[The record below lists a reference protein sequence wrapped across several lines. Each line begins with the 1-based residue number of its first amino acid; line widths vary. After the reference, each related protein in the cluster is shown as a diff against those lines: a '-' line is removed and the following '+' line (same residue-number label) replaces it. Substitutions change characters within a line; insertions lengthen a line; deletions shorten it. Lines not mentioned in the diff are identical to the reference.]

1 MKKNLRDQFDLT
13 GKVAIV
19 TGGGR
24 GLGKAIATGLA
35 ELGAAIVITGRNPE
49 TLDAACAALAAT
61 GSRIDRFAADV
72 AREEDVCALATH
84 VLDRHGKADILV
96 NNAGVNPIYKS
107 AEHVSLAEWRNIIDT
122 NLTGVFLCSKAFA
135 APMLAA
141 GSGAIINITSIG
153 GNVGLFKT
161 TPYCAA
167 KGGVEMMT
175 RAMALD
181 WAKKGIRVNCVAP
194 GYFATD
200 LTEGMREND
209 ALSRR
214 LLAKTPMDRVG
225 EPNEVAGAVAYL
237 ASAAASYVTGQTILV
252 DGGWLAG

>member
-1 MKKNLRDQFDLT
+1 MTRSLKDQFDLT
-13 GKVAIV
+13 GRVAVV

-24 GLGKAIATGLA
+24 GLGRAIAQGLA
-35 ELGAAIVITGRNPE
+35 ELGATIVITGRNPE
-49 TLDAACAALAAT
+49 TLAEAATALATTGSPIDSFPADVASEDDVAALAA
-61 GSRIDRFAADV
+61 
-72 AREEDVCALATH
+72 H
-84 VLDRHGKADILV
+84 VLKRHGKADILV

-107 AEHVSLAEWRNIIDT
+107 AEHITLAEWRNIIDI

-141 GSGAIINITSIG
+141 GSGAIVNITSIG

-209 ALSRR
+209 GLSRR
-214 LLAKTPMDRVG
+214 LLARTPMDRFG

>member
-61 GSRIDRFAADV
+61 GRRIDRFAADV

-214 LLAKTPMDRVG
+214 LLAKTPMDRFG

>member
-1 MKKNLRDQFDLT
+1 MTKNLRDQFDLRR
-13 GKVAIV
+13 KVAIV

-24 GLGKAIATGLA
+24 GLGRAIAQGLA
-35 ELGAAIVITGRNPE
+35 ELGATIVITGRNAKTLAE
-49 TLDAACAALAAT
+49 TRLALAAT
-61 GSRIDRFAADV
+61 GSTIDSFAADV
-72 AREEDVCALATH
+72 AREEDVRALAAH
-84 VLDRHGKADILV
+84 ALDRHGRIDILV

-107 AEHVSLAEWRNIIDT
+107 AEHVSLDEWRNIIDT

-135 APMLAA
+135 IPMLAA
-141 GSGAIINITSIG
+141 GSGAIVNITSIG

-161 TPYCAA
+161 APYCAA

-214 LLAKTPMDRVG
+214 ILAKTPMERFG

>member
-1 MKKNLRDQFDLT
+1 MATSLKDQFDLA

-24 GLGKAIATGLA
+24 GLGLAIARGLA
-35 ELGAAIVITGRNPE
+35 ELGATIVITGRNAT
-49 TLDAACAALAAT
+49 TLAEAAAALAAT
-61 GSRIDRFAADV
+61 GSPIDSVAADV
-72 AREEDVCALATH
+72 ASEEQVAALADH
-84 VLDRHGKADILV
+84 VIARHGRADILV

-107 AEHVSLAEWRNIIDT
+107 AEHVTLAEWRNIIDI

-135 APMLAA
+135 VPMLAA
-141 GSGAIINITSIG
+141 GSGSIINITSIG

-200 LTEGMREND
+200 LTEGMRDNEG
-209 ALSRR
+209 LSRR
-214 LLAKTPMDRVG
+214 LLAKTPMDRFG

-237 ASAAASYVTGQTILV
+237 GSAAASYVTGQTILV

>member
-13 GKVAIV
+13 GKVAVV

-24 GLGKAIATGLA
+24 GLGRAIAQGLA
-35 ELGAAIVITGRNPE
+35 ELGATIVITGRNAE
-49 TLDAACAALAAT
+49 TLADARSALASI
-61 GSRIDRFAADV
+61 GSPVDSFAADV
-72 AREEDVCALATH
+72 SREEDVEALAAH
-84 VLDRHGKADILV
+84 VLDHHGRADILV

-107 AEHVSLAEWRNIIDT
+107 AEQISLAEWRNIIDT
-122 NLTGVFLCSKAFA
+122 NLTGVFLCSRAFA

-141 GSGAIINITSIG
+141 GAGSIINITSIG

-194 GYFATD
+194 GYCATD

-209 ALSRR
+209 SLSRR
-214 LLAKTPMDRVG
+214 LLAKTPMDRFG
-225 EPNEVAGAVAYL
+225 EPGEVAGAVAYL
-237 ASAAASYVTGQTILV
+237 ASDAASYVTGQTILV
-252 DGGWLAG
+252 DGGWVAG